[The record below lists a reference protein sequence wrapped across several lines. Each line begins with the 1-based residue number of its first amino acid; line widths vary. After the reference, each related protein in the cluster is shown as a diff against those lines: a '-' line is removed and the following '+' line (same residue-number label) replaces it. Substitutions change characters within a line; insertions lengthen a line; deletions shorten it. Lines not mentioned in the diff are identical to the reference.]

1 MKKKHTKKL
10 FLYNTN
16 NNNNNNNINSYNS
29 ISHKNKYNYKTL
41 KNGGGCS
48 CSGNKTYRL
57 SGGAEFSLENKKMLN
72 NEIKKEV
79 QKLEEKTKSTMNP
92 SEYNN
97 YSSQINELTKKSE
110 DPRNS
115 LTYEY
120 MFSPLLTKQMQKN
133 TSAVKGKFFIGVNL
147 IKMYSS
153 LKKIFSGNNS
163 SNMEDKD
170 TFKYLGDWVNEYKN
184 YETKLRNDMGYRNN
198 NSNLVLKPEDELRN
212 NSSFRDI
219 VSVSKK
225 YSGLDKYGKITPY
238 GLLKLIKILDKYKK
252 SDSQWLR
259 AATVLEIIYKY
270 LSKGKRKPEYFKS
283 KEEIPMHI
291 IFELEEFYTTEHMFL
306 SKEEI
311 LEFKN
316 KLNYYKNKE

>member
-1 MKKKHTKKL
+1 MKQKHTKKL
-10 FLYNTN
+10 FLYNSNSNKNSNTISNTN
-16 NNNNNNNINSYNS
+16 TRNNY
-29 ISHKNKYNYKTL
+29 KYNYKKTL
-41 KNGGGCS
+41 KNGGGCG
-48 CSGNKTYRL
+48 CSGNKVYRL
-57 SGGAEFSLENKKMLN
+57 SGGAEFTQENKKMLN

-79 QKLEEKTKSTMNP
+79 QKLEEKTASTMNP

-97 YSSQINELTKKSE
+97 YASQINALTKKSE
-110 DPRNS
+110 DPRNT

-133 TSAVKGKFFIGVNL
+133 TAAVKGKFFIGVNL
-147 IKMYSS
+147 IKMYSA
-153 LKKIFSGNNS
+153 LKKIFSGNNN
-163 SNMEDKD
+163 SNLEDKD

-184 YETKLRNDMGYRNN
+184 YEKILRDDLGYRND
-198 NSNLVLKPEDELRN
+198 NSDLILKPEDELRN
-212 NSSFRDI
+212 NSSFKNI

-225 YSGLDKYGKITPY
+225 YSGFDNYGKITPY

-270 LSKGKRKPEYFKS
+270 LSKGRTRPEYFKS